1 MKRAFFLLLAF
12 IGLAGC
18 ASQQPLPKSE
28 RQYQKIV
35 DVSGSKQELY
45 TRTLEWLAR
54 SFGSS
59 KEVIQFSDPDQA
71 KVIGKGIM
79 KVNYTITPVDT
90 HFTLTIEI
98 RDNRARFTFDQLYTE
113 PNATLLPERMFLEN
127 RAQMEKFSI
136 RASMLIEDWK
146 KYVSNNTD
154 NW

>member
-1 MKRAFFLLLAF
+1 MKKMAIILLALSG
-12 IGLAGC
+12 IGC
-18 ASQQPLPKSE
+18 ASQRPLPESE
-28 RQYQKIV
+28 RQYQQIV

-54 SFGSS
+54 SFISS

-71 KVIGKGIM
+71 KVIGNGIM
-79 KVNYTITPVDT
+79 KVNYTFIPIDT

-113 PNATLLPERMFLEN
+113 PNAALLPERMFLEN

-136 RASMLIEDWK
+136 RAFVLIEDWE
-146 KYVSNNTD
+146 KYVSNNTG